1 MRFRVL
7 GPVALRAEDWLVP
20 GPGLRST
27 LLGGL
32 LAARGAP
39 VSADALVEAM
49 WGEVPGE
56 GAHSRLQVHV
66 HRLRRLLDDAE
77 AARLTREG
85 AGYRLLLEPGE
96 LDAQVFD
103 ELADRALDRE
113 TAADEVAV
121 LAAQALELWQGDA
134 FDGVSGDLVDAEAA
148 RLTERRRAVLQAK
161 FAARLEL
168 GEHREILDEVRSAA
182 RGHPLHEGLQAQ
194 LMSTLAAAGRRSD
207 ALAAYRDTRE
217 RLVDELGIEPGRQLR
232 SLHEQILLG
241 GGTEDSGPPRP
252 HQLPP
257 APATLVG
264 REEELELVDQA
275 VSAGGSGGTVVL
287 TGAPGIG
294 KTALALTWA
303 HCRAEN
309 FPDGQLYV
317 DLQGFGPGDP
327 LPPERVLLAFLR
339 ALGAPAE
346 AHSWP
351 LAEQTTLLRS
361 LTHDRRLLVLLDN
374 AASVEQV
381 RPLLAASAGCTAVIT
396 SRLSLSGLALHA
408 GARTIEV
415 PHLTEE
421 RAGELIGGAL
431 GPDIAS
437 ADLGPLLEC
446 CGGLPLALAIVA
458 ERARSTPSATAADLV
473 AEITATAGRL
483 DRFDLGEEEGS
494 LRSILTWS
502 YRSLSETAQLA
513 FRAMGAFPGFGPDV
527 GALGAISELDF
538 RTTARAVDELVRAH
552 LVTAADVGLRQHDL
566 LRDLAAELA
575 HQDGPV
581 LDERRVTL
589 LIAYWVRRGRQL
601 LPRFVPEPVRPVQ
614 LAELDLVE
622 APDFTDDERA
632 RRWFD
637 HHLPSILDVAELSQA
652 HPVPAIDRLVL
663 VLSRTVATIFA
674 AIGGSARCAPLTAA
688 AQRAADRSG
697 ERHDLVRTRLQHA
710 TAISAGDRTEEASA
724 AFRDV
729 IALALDSGDLV
740 QAATGAGNLGF
751 LHVRAGERNA
761 AQQRY
766 EEAVQL
772 AEQAGDEYQA
782 NFWRCSI
789 ASNALRS
796 GDLVGADRSAR
807 RVLADAR
814 RLGSDREIAAASVVL
829 ADVAIHRGDLE
840 LAESWATQGAEHA
853 RAKGLLYREA
863 DAEVIF
869 GVLTARSGQLEQA
882 NEHFRL
888 AVTLASRAHR
898 PDIVVEAYLAWA
910 EQLAGHGSAD
920 ARSCLA
926 EAGAAAQQSMERAS
940 LAAVKEKTREVERL
954 LAAQAS

>member
-1 MRFRVL
+1 MRYRVL

-27 LLGGL
+27 LLGAL

-49 WGEVPGE
+49 WGETPDE

-77 AARLTREG
+77 AVRLTREG
-85 AGYRLLLEPGE
+85 AGYRLHLAPGD

-103 ELADRALDRE
+103 DLADRVLDRNGGPE
-113 TAADEVAV
+113 EAST
-121 LAAQALELWQGDA
+121 LAAEALELWQGEA
-134 FDGVSGDLVDAEAA
+134 FAGVSGDLVDAEAA
-148 RLTERRRAVLQAK
+148 RLSDRRRAVLEAK
-161 FAARLEL
+161 FAARLQL

-182 RGHPLHEGLQAQ
+182 QADPLHEGLQAQ

-232 SLHEQILLG
+232 SLHEAILLG
-241 GGTEDSGPPRP
+241 GGAGDSGAPQP

-275 VSAGGSGGTVVL
+275 VSGGAGGTVVL

-303 HCRAEN
+303 HRRAEGLS
-309 FPDGQLYV
+309 DGQLYV

-361 LTHDRRLLVLLDN
+361 LTHGRRLLVLLDN
-374 AASVEQV
+374 AASVQQV
-381 RPLLAASAGCTAVIT
+381 RPLLAASAGCTVVIT

-421 RAGELIGGAL
+421 RAGELVGGAL
-431 GPDIAS
+431 GPGARPE
-437 ADLGPLLEC
+437 DLGPLLEC

-483 DRFDLGEEEGS
+483 DRFDLGEEDGS

-502 YRSLSETAQLA
+502 YRSLSETAQLV

-527 GALGAISELDF
+527 GALAAISEQDF

-575 HQDGPV
+575 DQDGPV

-589 LIAYWVRRGRQL
+589 LIAYWARRGRQL
-601 LPRFVPEPVRPVQ
+601 LPRFIPEPVRPVQ
-614 LAELDLVE
+614 VAELSLVE

-637 HHLPSILDVAELSQA
+637 HHLPSILDVSELSQA
-652 HPVPAIDRLVL
+652 HPVPVIDRLVL
-663 VLSRTVATIFA
+663 VLSRTVVAISSATGA
-674 AIGGSARCAPLTAA
+674 SARCASLTAA
-688 AQRAADRSG
+688 ARRAADRSG

-710 TAISAGDRTEEASA
+710 TAISARYRVEEASA

-729 IALALDSGDLV
+729 IALALDSGELA

-751 LHVRAGERNA
+751 LHVRAGERSA
-761 AQQRY
+761 AQECY

-772 AEQAGDEYQA
+772 AERAGDEYQA
-782 NFWRCSI
+782 NFWRCNI
-789 ASNALRS
+789 ASDALRS

-807 RVLADAR
+807 SVLADAR

-829 ADVAIHRGDLE
+829 ADVAIRRGDLE
-840 LAESWATQGAEHA
+840 MAESWAAQGAEHA

-869 GVLTARSGQLEQA
+869 GVLTARRGQLKQA
-882 NEHFRL
+882 NDHFRL

-926 EAGAAAQQSMERAS
+926 EAGATAQQSMERAS
-940 LAAVKEKTREVERL
+940 LAAVQEKTREVERL